1 MSVKRF
7 LLATGFALLCT
18 GLAQA
23 DSVPPPS
30 PYFTV
35 TMTGWAPD
43 ESFLA
48 TSNSTYIRSE
58 EDGYTQ
64 NKLCPSDDWECRCYD
79 PRSTLN
85 GAGDPIDFDGSYSF
99 STNAEGD
106 ATLQFLN
113 VGPNIETFLITT
125 TITQAQE
132 GETFTC
138 SSNLFAFCGFKDPP
152 GASGETLDILFT
164 DPVNAGGI
172 PTATP
177 EPAQYALLLIAFAG
191 IVVAHRIRSQRTPKT
206 DSLTVAAR

>member
-7 LLATGFALLCT
+7 LLVTGFALLCT

-23 DSVPPPS
+23 ATLPPPS

-48 TSNSTYIRSE
+48 TSNSTFTLSE

-64 NKLCPSDDWECRCYD
+64 NMLCPPNDWECKCYD

-85 GAGDPIDFDGSYSF
+85 GGGDPIDFDGSYGF
-99 STNAEGD
+99 TTNANGD

-125 TITQAQE
+125 TITEAQE

-138 SSNLFAFCGFKDPP
+138 SSNLFEFCGFKDPP

-164 DPVNAGGI
+164 DPVNPGGI

-177 EPAQYALLLIAFAG
+177 EPAQYALLLIAFGG
-191 IVVAHRIRSQRTPKT
+191 IVVAHRIRSQRAT
-206 DSLTVAAR
+206 A